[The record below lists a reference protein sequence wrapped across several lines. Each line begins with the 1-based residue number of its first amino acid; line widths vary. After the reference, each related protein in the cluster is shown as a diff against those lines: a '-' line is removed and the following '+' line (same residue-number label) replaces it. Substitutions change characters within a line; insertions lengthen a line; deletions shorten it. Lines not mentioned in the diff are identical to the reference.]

1 MRFDADL
8 NVVNGGIAMPLHQIR
23 DFDPDYRRHFDDR
36 DVLKFDVHSGSEK
49 VGSVDDL
56 LVDDGGQFR
65 YLVINTGAWI
75 VGKKVLVP
83 ISRSRIDDGSQRVYV
98 DGLTRDQV
106 KNLPEYKGDPVDYD
120 YEERVRGVYRPMVAT
135 RGTAPGAATYDRNS
149 YRYDRDP
156 GLYNLNDREH
166 ESWRR
171 SEARMVSGK
180 PIAGRHRRSVGV
192 FPNRAAAEQAM
203 HELRDSGF
211 PMGRVSIITRDA
223 DKHDNEIAGAEVRDR
238 VGNKADEGATI
249 GAVSGGVLGGLTG
262 LLVGLGTLA
271 IPGVGPIMLAGATAT
286 TLATTLA
293 GGAIGAVSG
302 GLLGALVGLGIPE
315 ERARVYEDRIARGGY
330 LVIVD
335 GTDKDIAR
343 AEAILHRRGIEDYGV
358 YDAPAATAAIPV
370 STMPA
375 TGTTPVGRRSAVGF
389 FPNLANVEHAVTD
402 LRSIGFPLHQISLVA
417 HNFRRRDQFTGI
429 DLRDRFEAARLGI
442 PTEEAR
448 FYDDRLG
455 RGEHMVIVQG
465 TEDELNR
472 AAPILNR
479 RGIED
484 WRVYDPTVVDH
495 ELPVEVPR
503 RSVATPV
510 ASGSTVSSV
519 HHPQSAVGFFSQRHD
534 AEQAIADLRAAGFPL
549 GQVSLVAQRFE
560 QRQAFTGV
568 DLRDRFDNSRFG
580 FPEERARFFNNRIA
594 RGDYLVVV
602 HGTPEQL
609 RQAETILKR
618 ARVDDFG
625 LYDAQASSHEQPD
638 YQLINRTSVPTPAT
652 PIATS
657 TTTPIATSTTTPV
670 TTSSGTNRIGMQ
682 RKRAIGVFSHRREAE
697 AALTELRHAGFP
709 MDRVSLIAKHAG
721 DHDRVA
727 GVDMQ
732 SRTDNKA
739 DEGAKAGAATGGAL
753 GGLGG
758 LLVGLGTL
766 AIPGLGPVMLGG
778 AAATALAT
786 ALAGGAI
793 GAAAGGLTGALV
805 GLGIPED
812 RARVYNDRVARG
824 DYLVMI
830 DGTEAETRQAEAVLQ
845 RHNIQEWNLFD
856 TADVDETRHSH
867 GSVDRLAPDADPIH
881 RDRDP
886 RIEQPQPNVTIVDR
900 RDETR
905 L

>member
-1 MRFDADL
+1 
-8 NVVNGGIAMPLHQIR
+8 MPLHQIK
-23 DFDPDYRRHFDDR
+23 DFDPNYRQHFDDR
-36 DVLKFDVHSGSEK
+36 DILKFDVYSGNEK

-65 YLVINTGAWI
+65 YFVINTGVWI

-83 ISRSRIDDGSQRVYV
+83 VGRARIDDSDRRVYI

-106 KNLPEYKGDPVDYD
+106 KSLPEYKGDPVDYD
-120 YEERVRGVYRPMVAT
+120 YEERVRGVYRPTVANQGTTLVAT
-135 RGTAPGAATYDRNS
+135 AYDRNS

-156 GLYNLNDREH
+156 ALYNLNDREH
-166 ESWRR
+166 ASLRH
-171 SEARMVSGK
+171 SEARMMSGR
-180 PIAGRHRRSVGV
+180 PITGKHRRSVGV
-192 FPNRAAAEQAM
+192 FPNRQAAEHAM

-211 PMGRVSIITRDA
+211 PMGRVSVITRDA
-223 DKHDNEIAGAEVRDR
+223 DKHDDDIAGAEVRDR
-238 VGNKADEGATI
+238 VGNKADEGATL

-271 IPGVGPIMLAGATAT
+271 IPGIGPIMLAGATAT

-302 GLLGALVGLGIPE
+302 GLLGALIGLGIPE

-335 GTDKDIAR
+335 GTDEDIAR
-343 AEAILHRRGIEDYGV
+343 AEAILHRRGIEEYGV
-358 YDAPAATAAIPV
+358 YDAPGATAATPV

-389 FPNLANVEHAVTD
+389 FPNLADAEHAIAD
-402 LRSIGFPLHQISLVA
+402 LRGIGFPLSQITLVA
-417 HNFRRRDQFTGI
+417 NNLQRRERFAGV

-442 PTEEAR
+442 PAEQAR
-448 FYDDRLG
+448 LYHDRLG
-455 RGEHMVIVQG
+455 RGEHMVIVHG

-479 RGIED
+479 RGIQG
-484 WRVYDPTVVDH
+484 WRMYDPTDI
-495 ELPVEVPR
+495 
-503 RSVATPV
+503 
-510 ASGSTVSSV
+510 STGAPLSDRG
-519 HHPQSAVGFFSQRHD
+519 HQHAVGVFSHQRD
-534 AEQAIADLRAAGFPL
+534 AEQAIVDLRNVGFPL
-549 GQVSLVAQRFE
+549 GQISLVAQRFD
-560 QRQAFTGV
+560 QREPFAGV
-568 DLRDRFDNSRFG
+568 NLLDRFDNSRFG
-580 FPEERARFFNNRIA
+580 FPEDRVQSFNNRIG

-609 RQAETILKR
+609 RQAEAILNR
-618 ARVDDFG
+618 AHVDDFG
-625 LYDAQASSHEQPD
+625 IYDAPGMAPGHPAYEQG
-638 YQLINRTSVPTPAT
+638 NRTGMPTTA
-652 PIATS
+652 
-657 TTTPIATSTTTPV
+657 TPV
-670 TTSSGTNRIGMQ
+670 TTAGAVNRVGMQ
-682 RKRAIGVFSHRREAE
+682 RKRAMGVFSHRRDAE
-697 AALTELRHAGFP
+697 VALTELRDAGFP
-709 MDRVSLIAKHAG
+709 MDRVSLIGKHTG
-721 DHDRVA
+721 DNDRIA
-727 GVDMQ
+727 GVDMRSQ
-732 SRTDNKA
+732 TGNKA

-766 AIPGLGPVMLGG
+766 AIPGIGPVLLGG

-786 ALAGGAI
+786 TLAGGAI

-812 RARVYNDRVARG
+812 RARVYNDRVNRG
-824 DYLVMI
+824 DYLVMV
-830 DGTEAETRQAEAVLQ
+830 DGTEAETRQAEAILR
-845 RHNIQEWNLFD
+845 RHDIHEWGLYD
-856 TADVDETRHSH
+856 AADVDTTRTSQA
-867 GSVDRLAPDADPIH
+867 SVERPLAGDVDPAL

-886 RIEQPQPNVTIVDR
+886 RIEQPHPNVVIIDR